1 MVVTAPLKKNKR
13 SEYPFGEQRVVFHH
27 LSWDDYLA
35 MLAAVGDNR
44 SARFTYDRG
53 KLEITMPLEAHEFA
67 GEMIARFIWIL
78 VEELGSDI
86 KSMGSTTL
94 NYPQLEKGAEPDKG
108 FYLQN
113 HHLVS
118 GKKVDLEK
126 DPPPDLV
133 VEVDITHTDIDKPAL
148 YAAMGIQEF
157 WRFDGESL
165 RIFMLKDGVYQEE
178 AASPT
183 FPRISKEQLYQFLA
197 ESAKSEVQAS
207 RNLRR
212 WIQALLKK

>member
-1 MVVTAPLKKNKR
+1 
-13 SEYPFGEQRVVFHH
+13 
-27 LSWDDYLA
+27 
-35 MLAAVGDNR
+35 
-44 SARFTYDRG
+44 
-53 KLEITMPLEAHEFA
+53 
-67 GEMIARFIWIL
+67 
-78 VEELGSDI
+78 
-86 KSMGSTTL
+86 
-94 NYPQLEKGAEPDKG
+94 
-108 FYLQN
+108 
-113 HHLVS
+113 
-118 GKKVDLEK
+118 
-126 DPPPDLV
+126 
-133 VEVDITHTDIDKPAL
+133 
-148 YAAMGIQEF
+148 MGIQEF